1 MSYVVVVVLVGGLS
15 GVSGLV
21 VVRLG
26 SRGNGGESQNN
37 QSDLKRA
44 IIHLSLIQIV
54 ERYYTFTCML
64 ELVLEFRNKL
74 MIVEQLIDPIYTK
87 SSRVN
92 LTFTL
97 VILAGRDTPSENSTL
112 TLFRHFYFL

>member
-54 ERYYTFTCML
+54 ER
-64 ELVLEFRNKL
+64 
-74 MIVEQLIDPIYTK
+74 
-87 SSRVN
+87 
-92 LTFTL
+92 
-97 VILAGRDTPSENSTL
+97 
-112 TLFRHFYFL
+112 